1 MTRPAADFAAA
12 AARYDE
18 LRPIDANWQELLD
31 LMVREG
37 GLVARRVLDVG
48 CGTGTLATALAE
60 RGARVWGVDAEPAML
75 DVARCRVP
83 RGVGVKEARAEALP
97 FKDGWF
103 DRVVMRLVLHLL
115 DRPRALAEARRVL
128 GPDGRLTVATFAPEH
143 AERSWLAPLAP
154 RIVELDRPGFPGA
167 TALAAEAEAAGFA
180 AVRTTRLSQV
190 TQLAR
195 ADALERLR
203 GRYISTLRLLEDA
216 EFVEAVARAERDL
229 PETVEVHLEWLV
241 LVAEA

>member
-1 MTRPAADFAAA
+1 MTRPPADFAAA

-18 LRPIDANWQELLD
+18 LRPVDANWQEQFDVL
-31 LMVREG
+31 VREG

-48 CGTGTLATALAE
+48 CGTGNLATALAE

-75 DVARCRVP
+75 DVARGRVP
-83 RGVGVKEARAEALP
+83 RGVGLKEARAEALP

-128 GPDGRLTVATFAPEH
+128 GPEGRLAVATFAPEH
-143 AERSWLAPLAP
+143 LERSWLAPLAP
-154 RIVELDRPGFPGA
+154 RVVELDRPGFP
-167 TALAAEAEAAGFA
+167 AAAVLEADAVAAGFA
-180 AVRTTRLSQV
+180 AVRSLRLSQV
-190 TQLAR
+190 AALPR
-195 ADALERLR
+195 AEALDRLR
-203 GRYISTLRLLEDA
+203 SRYISTLRLLDDA
-216 EFVEAVARAERDL
+216 ELAEAVARAERDL
-229 PETVEVHLEWLV
+229 PETVEARLEWIV